1 MTPTGVRSAAMATPV
16 PFTSYQKKLFLF
28 LGVACFFEGYDFF
41 ALSQLL
47 PNIRKSFNLSHFEG
61 GAMLTVVNFG
71 TMLAYLLVRKGDRW
85 GRKPLMTVTIIG
97 YSLCT
102 FATGLAP
109 NAVLF
114 AIAQLAARVFLIGEW
129 AISMV
134 YAAEE
139 FPAERRGMVIGVI
152 QATTSLGGI
161 VCAGIVPLLL
171 KNPFFPDPF
180 KWRFVYLSAI
190 VPLALIAYLRRD
202 LRETTRFE
210 ARKAEGVI
218 DQPADMFRIW
228 KNASTR
234 SWMLK
239 VSLLWFLTYVGSS
252 TAVTYWKEFAMGE
265 RGLTE
270 AQVGQAIT
278 IAALASMPLVF
289 VAGKIIDVLGRRIGG
304 AVIYI
309 AGAGGIAAA
318 YSLHGQGSL
327 TFVLVFA
334 IFGATAVLSVMN
346 AITAELFPTELRAD
360 AYAWCNNLIGRIGYV
375 IAPLVVGWLAG
386 PTHVGKVG
394 PVVAVTPI
402 GLVLAIIL
410 IFALVPETKGKELDD
425 KTLMH

>member
-1 MTPTGVRSAAMATPV
+1 MATKI

-47 PNIRKSFNLSHFEG
+47 PNIRKSFDLSPFEG
-61 GAMLTVVNFG
+61 GVMLTVVNFG

-109 NAVLF
+109 NAVVF
-114 AIAQLAARVFLIGEW
+114 ALAQLAARVFLIGEW

-152 QATTSLGGI
+152 QASTSLGGI
-161 VCAGIVPLLL
+161 VCAGLVPILL
-171 KNPFFPDPF
+171 KNPFFKEPF
-180 KWRFVYLSAI
+180 NWRFVYLSAI

-202 LRETTRFE
+202 LRETTRFL
-210 ARKAEGVI
+210 ARKAEGII
-218 DQPADMFRIW
+218 DDAPDAFRIW
-228 KNASTR
+228 KSASTR
-234 SWMLK
+234 GWMLK
-239 VSLLWFLTYVGSS
+239 VSLLWFLTYAGSS
-252 TAVTYWKEFAMGE
+252 TAVTYWKEYAIGESDFALLKDALE
-265 RGLTE
+265 RD
-270 AQVGQAIT
+270 AAVGRAIS
-278 IAALASMPLVF
+278 IAAIAAMPLVF
-289 VAGKIIDVLGRRIGG
+289 VAGKLIDVLGRRVGG
-304 AVIYI
+304 AVIYTVGAAGI
-309 AGAGGIAAA
+309 AGA
-318 YSLHGQGSL
+318 YTLRDKHHL
-327 TFVLVFA
+327 TFVLIFA

-375 IAPLVVGWLAG
+375 LAPLLVGWLAG
-386 PTHVGKVG
+386 PTHFGKYG
-394 PVVAVTPI
+394 PVVAFTPVALI
-402 GLVLAIIL
+402 LAIVLVFI
-410 IFALVPETKGKELDD
+410 LVPETKGKELDD
-425 KTLMH
+425 KNFAH